1 MQPGIQGQR
10 ARQNVPQDP
19 ALRLLTKLASA
30 DLATFGRL
38 LNELSR
44 TFPSLYFDQDG
55 LPMYRSADLDC
66 GLSEPPSLSAS
77 RALAAATS
85 RGLEAVTSLFSFSN
99 SDTTC
104 FLEHADALQCVTA
117 CIILCVGFTEEYS
130 SSSHDEEHK
139 PSEQLC
145 KQVELAVAFKSAGER
160 AVRYSSWWLQVIYTI
175 RNFEPVMQA
184 ISNASKGQVHVL
196 L

>member
-1 MQPGIQGQR
+1 
-10 ARQNVPQDP
+10 
-19 ALRLLTKLASA
+19 
-30 DLATFGRL
+30 
-38 LNELSR
+38 
-44 TFPSLYFDQDG
+44 
-55 LPMYRSADLDC
+55 
-66 GLSEPPSLSAS
+66 LSEPPFLNVS

-85 RGLEAVTSLFSFSN
+85 RGLEAVTSLFSFSS

-104 FLEHADALQCVTA
+104 FLEHADALQCVTG
-117 CIILCVGFTEEYS
+117 CLILCVGFTAEYLPA
-130 SSSHDEEHK
+130 SSSHVDVHK

-175 RNFEPVMQA
+175 KSVGPVRKA
-184 ISNASKGQVHVL
+184 NSNAFQGHVHVL